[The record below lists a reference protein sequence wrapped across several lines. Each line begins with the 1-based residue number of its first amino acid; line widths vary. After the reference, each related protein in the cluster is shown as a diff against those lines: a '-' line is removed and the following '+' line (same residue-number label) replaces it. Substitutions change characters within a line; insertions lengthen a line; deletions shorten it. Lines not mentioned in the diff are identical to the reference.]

1 MHLRAFAPRLV
12 EQLLDPSTRGRSLDG
27 TWLRRRL
34 FALLVSGTAYGSLL
48 GRCHCAMVSRA
59 MPSIG
64 AAILWCVPVLALGV
78 EAGHLSDP
86 S

>member
-1 MHLRAFAPRLV
+1 MHLRAYALRLV
-12 EQLLDPSTRGRSLDG
+12 EQLLDLLTRGRPLDG
-27 TWLRRRL
+27 TWSRRRL
-34 FALLVSGTAYGSLL
+34 FALLVDSTAYGPCLRR
-48 GRCHCAMVSRA
+48 GFIAVVSHA

-64 AAILWCVPVLALGV
+64 AAIWSGVPVLALGV